1 VETHKA
7 TNKQM
12 QKM

>member
-1 VETHKA
+1 VTCA

-12 QKM
+12 CRC